1 VIPASLLL
9 SDSAMPDILL
19 AAAHDVKPRANMEGP
34 GLRHREISNLQFQ
47 ILNLEFCYS
56 FFAYA

>member
-19 AAAHDVKPRANMEGP
+19 AGGIDVKAVWQKIDSRLCKKGVKMDLN
-34 GLRHREISNLQFQ
+34 FQ
-47 ILNLEFCYS
+47 I
-56 FFAYA
+56 